1 VLPRKNMEGR
11 RLLCCCSHY
20 PELTPPPLPKLSD
33 LPTTAADSTRPLV
46 TCVTPTTDARH
57 WAHES
62 LYTCFA
68 HQTYPNKELVVLDT
82 GASASPFFT
91 KLDDERVS
99 YTHIPFGAHLSLK
112 EVVQSLK
119 QFAEPA
125 THARTDDRQAWEEAW
140 RPTITAL
147 GKVQL
152 ALDSPQDVDASNDM
166 RERAEARRRALKGA
180 LSIGAKRNWLAAN
193 ARGEIHANF
202 DDDDVYLPTYLARM
216 VGALVHSDAELV
228 KLAAFIEYDS
238 KNDCCSRFGKSSA
251 DVPALM
257 PKLDDF
263 VELLSAPG
271 MHVRSAMPC
280 LLPLLPIPH
289 RATVTATH
297 PSPLLPAPT
306 QGHTIRWG
314 YGFTYVY
321 TQRLS
326 LRCPYPPVEPMGEDV
341 QMVRSAAK
349 LSTGSAWMPPD
360 TTPQEQLRPC
370 VAFADAVGDAVVCH
384 VKHRTNTS
392 AVLNLAPLL
401 AGPVQRDKLDQLFSD
416 PCFELVQ
423 PARRAMAR
431 ETAEK
436 QAQRS
441 GPYRAGSRPPV
452 RSW

>member
-1 VLPRKNMEGR
+1 
-11 RLLCCCSHY
+11 
-20 PELTPPPLPKLSD
+20 
-33 LPTTAADSTRPLV
+33 
-46 TCVTPTTDARH
+46 
-57 WAHES
+57 
-62 LYTCFA
+62 
-68 HQTYPNKELVVLDT
+68 
-82 GASASPFFT
+82 
-91 KLDDERVS
+91 
-99 YTHIPFGAHLSLK
+99 
-112 EVVQSLK
+112 
-119 QFAEPA
+119 
-125 THARTDDRQAWEEAW
+125 
-140 RPTITAL
+140 
-147 GKVQL
+147 
-152 ALDSPQDVDASNDM
+152 
-166 RERAEARRRALKGA
+166 
-180 LSIGAKRNWLAAN
+180 
-193 ARGEIHANF
+193 
-202 DDDDVYLPTYLARM
+202 
-216 VGALVHSDAELV
+216 
-228 KLAAFIEYDS
+228 
-238 KNDCCSRFGKSSA
+238 
-251 DVPALM
+251 
-257 PKLDDF
+257 
-263 VELLSAPG
+263 
-271 MHVRSAMPC
+271 VRSAMPC